1 MVCRFRATN
10 HITNDMNNLSGT
22 GLHILKTGSSIIST
36 PNSNFHLKNILHVLD
51 IASSLLSVHQFTKDN
66 DCVFVFYASGFRIQ
80 DKMLGR
86 TLFQGSSKN
95 GLYPFNNSYQFIFS
109 SCLCWETSS
118 NSAATWHKRLG
129 HPSTS
134 VPHQIFSQTSLL
146 KGTTAIPFCEY
157 RHYAKNCKLPFPISY
172 SVSTFPL
179 QLVHSDV
186 WGPAPTSSL
195 SATDTM

>member
-95 GLYPFNNSYQFIFS
+95 GLYPFNNSIS
-109 SCLCWETSS
+109 SSS
-118 NSAATWHKRLG
+118 PVAFVGKQ
-129 HPSTS
+129 
-134 VPHQIFSQTSLL
+134 VPIQLLPGIRGLAIHLHQILSQTSLL